1 MRLGQIDIMQNRKI
15 RVVVDTNIW
24 ISFLIG
30 KTIAGLS
37 NAIINNSVQILF
49 SEELFDELIEVLNRP
64 KFRKYFSTEDIYE
77 LVSLINTKV
86 EWIKITNHFND
97 CRDAKDNF
105 LLDLIVSGKADYLVT
120 GDDDLITLNPYKNVN
135 ILHYRDFTEI
145 LNEL

>member
-1 MRLGQIDIMQNRKI
+1 MQNQKI

-37 NAIINNSVQILF
+37 SAIINNSVQILF

-64 KFRKYFSTEDIYE
+64 KFKKYFSAEDIYE

-86 EWIKITNHFND
+86 EWIKIVEKFND
-97 CRDAKDNF
+97 CRDPKDNF
-105 LLDLIVSGKADYLVT
+105 LLDLIVNGKADYLVT
-120 GDDDLITLNPYKNVN
+120 GDDDLITLNPYKNTKIFHYQEFKK
-135 ILHYRDFTEI
+135 ILD
-145 LNEL
+145 EL

>member
-1 MRLGQIDIMQNRKI
+1 MKLGQIDIMQNRKI

-64 KFRKYFSTEDIYE
+64 KFKKYFSTEDIYE

-97 CRDAKDNF
+97 CRDPKDNF

>member
-97 CRDAKDNF
+97 CRDPKDDF
-105 LLDLIVSGKADYLVT
+105 LLDLIVNGKADYLVT

>member
-1 MRLGQIDIMQNRKI
+1 MLGQIDIMPNRKI
-15 RVVVDTNIW
+15 RVVIDTNIW

-64 KFRKYFSTEDIYE
+64 KFKKYFSTEDIYE

-86 EWIKITNHFND
+86 EWIKITNHFTD
-97 CRDAKDNF
+97 CRDPKDDF
-105 LLDLIVSGKADYLVT
+105 LLDLIVSGEADYLVT
-120 GDDDLITLNPYKNVN
+120 GDEDLIVLNPYKSIN
-135 ILHYRDFTEI
+135 ILHYRDFTKI
-145 LNEL
+145 LDKL